1 MTENDSHLIDL
12 FKKAMDFYQ
21 KLLPTNQ
28 SDAYFSIIMEHYG
41 KTSNKELAKHI
52 LEQETLECN
61 VYYKNSLNIK
71 EFTEQIKEQ
80 FNLDF
85 KANCLNNMPNHF
97 VQFMFFRKSDLFS
110 NSFGIHVLFEKIILY
125 SIINMVRV
133 HLFHLEDLFLNLN
146 NPYYEIYGSFSDET
160 LFYID
165 VFETDKHTFS
175 VEISDISEIYS
186 YDVHFDYSNFN
197 EDAIIQTITQI
208 QKLCQDKILNDLKQ
222 ILTK

>member
-1 MTENDSHLIDL
+1 MTENESHLIDL

-85 KANCLNNMPNHF
+85 RTNCLNDIPKHF
-97 VQFMFFRKSDLFS
+97 VQFTFFRKNDLFS
-110 NSFGIHVLFEKIILY
+110 NYFGIHILFERIILY
-125 SIINMVRV
+125 SIINMIAR
-133 HLFHLEDLFLNLN
+133 HLCHSKDLVSTYN
-146 NPYYEIYGSFSDET
+146 NPYCEIYNSLNDEV
-160 LFYID
+160 LFYIE
-165 VFETDKHTFS
+165 VTETDKHCFS
-175 VEISDISEIYS
+175 VEIYDDSELYIYEI
-186 YDVHFDYSNFN
+186 DFDYSNFN
-197 EDAIIQTITQI
+197 ENTVTQTIMQI
-208 QKLCQDKILNDLKQ
+208 QKLCQDEILNLK
-222 ILTK
+222 I